1 MTVILFLHNHAMVV
15 LFQSSL
21 RRAIFF
27 FVQKRT
33 LDVRF
38 VNRLNSDDKNI
49 ISYKSRQTL
58 FWVQINYSMYEYNNC
73 ACRATITTSIIIARP
88 SSTASTRNCAPGG
101 TQNNYCE
108 YTYCAS
114 TKQLLRV
121 HLLRV
126 HKTTA
131 GTQLRVQRY
140 KSNYYCE

>member
-1 MTVILFLHNHAMVV
+1 
-15 LFQSSL
+15 
-21 RRAIFF
+21 
-27 FVQKRT
+27 
-33 LDVRF
+33 
-38 VNRLNSDDKNI
+38 
-49 ISYKSRQTL
+49 
-58 FWVQINYSMYEYNNC
+58 MYEYNNC

-140 KSNYYCE
+140 KSNYYCEQRKREVRVQKMLYPRFVYSYLRFGTRVLAIQRRVSRSLHCMTCICTQNIDFRPNYALIMQLSH